1 MTNEDF
7 QRVIKTT
14 RFKETMV
21 AALQLV
27 MVRKMTQA
35 DAAKSL
41 GVSRQ
46 AVSAAAISFRKA
58 CLDEAVVV

>member
-7 QRVIKTT
+7 QRVLKTT
-14 RFKETMV
+14 RFKDTMA

-27 MVRKMTQA
+27 MVRRMTQA
-35 DAAKSL
+35 AAAKSL

-46 AVSAAAISFRKA
+46 AVSAASISFRKA
-58 CLDEAVVV
+58 CLEEAVVV